1 MKNGTKKK
9 ALTSFIAVLLA
20 VIMAVMNPAKALA
33 SNTAE
38 TVYLSEIRVG
48 MGKSSSE
55 AENAL
60 EGYTIITDDKGNK
73 VDFNSNAGG
82 GLGSKGEKVVYI
94 GFKTTT
100 NRKDA
105 ITDIALMNMKGS
117 YSIDD
122 YDTLMKDYINDQI
135 IPFVDGF
142 YAAIKEYR
150 ENYNSSFPANKARA
164 DYVHD
169 LLNKITDD
177 DCGGAALG
185 DLLLN
190 KTKYEMFDEDYNAL
204 SDEEKKQHL
213 DIVTLFA
220 QANGRAVLIIENLLT
235 RAADTNKNTWID
247 RFTEKTYEDLLED
260 TGLSLSTA
268 KKELDKLYY
277 DDSMKI
283 LDMWDVLREQL
294 LGADQDQEYLDNM
307 EAQDNSEVEEKIRA
321 AENNCTEKT
330 LSDAYAAAVENA
342 NETLEI
348 YDKLCNV
355 AARDFLSAVEYGDGT
370 LYDFFTQT
378 AEDVESDITVLYP
391 LTKALSNGQKAGLEF
406 VSLRELVLIGGTDE
420 KGYKN
425 QAADSFAGGSVYEG
439 VDRGI
444 YQKGGVGMTTD
455 ARRSGKS
462 PAEDDSSGSLFH
474 WYTYAMMGLAGAAA
488 IGCITTFVVNR
499 IVNVSKINF
508 WTDYMNRVF
517 TSGTVDNDFYMMGLE
532 NIWLKNQNELNI
544 AKSEWVANAAAED
557 KALTE
562 SAISYFQGRSSMC
575 KWLGTGLGIAMI
587 IITAITVYLSYRDMV
602 NHYKV
607 EFTPIPRYM
616 VDEKDITAF
625 NEYGEK
631 ILIRNQA
638 AYYKAALCN
647 RKSSDEYYNIVGD
660 VADLNGDVGKQWLA
674 IYYAKNEA
682 EMPVLANSLK
692 VVTGNSQIPA
702 NYSKGVH
709 MFGVG
714 ATENIN
720 NTLYV
725 WNSSA
730 RSIYLYYQLDTKS
743 ASLAGSGFSAGTVAL
758 SGGAGLAVGALASGL
773 FLRASGKNRR
783 KEEETE
789 AA

>member
-1 MKNGTKKK
+1 M
-9 ALTSFIAVLLA
+9 TSFVSLTLA
-20 VIMAVMNPAKALA
+20 VIMALMNPVKALA

-55 AENAL
+55 AANAL
-60 EGYTIITDDKGNK
+60 EGYTIVTDDKGNK
-73 VDFNSNAGG
+73 VDFNSDAGG
-82 GLGSKGEKVVYI
+82 GWGSKGEKVVYI

-100 NRKDA
+100 SRKDA

-122 YDTLMKDYINDQI
+122 YDALMEDYINEQI
-135 IPFVDGF
+135 TPFVNGF
-142 YAAIKEYR
+142 CVAIKEYR
-150 ENYNSSFPANKARA
+150 ENYDSSFPANKARA
-164 DYVHD
+164 DYVHA

-177 DCGGAALG
+177 DCGGAGLG

-190 KTKYEMFDEDYNAL
+190 KTKYEMFDDQYNAL
-204 SDEEKKQHL
+204 SDEEKKQHV

-220 QANGRAVLIIENLLT
+220 QANGKAVLIIENLLT
-235 RAADTNKNTWID
+235 RAADTNKNTWIE
-247 RFTEKTYEDLLED
+247 RFTEKTYEDLLKD
-260 TGLSLSTA
+260 TGLSLSSA

-277 DDSMKI
+277 DDSMKV
-283 LDMWDVLREQL
+283 LDMWDILREQL
-294 LGADQDQEYLDNM
+294 LNADQDQEYLDSM
-307 EAQDNSEVEEKIRA
+307 EARDNSEVEEKIRT
-321 AENNCTEKT
+321 AENDFTEKN

-342 NETLEI
+342 NETMEI

-355 AARDFLSAVEYGDGT
+355 AARDFLSEVEYGDGT

-378 AEDVESDITVLYP
+378 AEEIEDDVTVLYP

-406 VSLRELVLIGGTDE
+406 VSLRDLVLIAGTGE
-420 KGYKN
+420 NGYKN
-425 QAADSFAGGSVYEG
+425 ESADSFPGGSVYEG

-455 ARRSGKS
+455 ARRSVKS

-488 IGCITTFVVNR
+488 IGCITTFIVNR

-508 WTDYMNRVF
+508 WTEYMNRVF
-517 TSGTVDNDFYMMGLE
+517 TAGTVDNDFYILGLQD
-532 NIWLKNQNELNI
+532 IWLSKQNELNI

-557 KALTE
+557 KALVE
-562 SAISYFQGRSSMC
+562 SAISHFQGRSSMC
-575 KWLGTGLGIAMI
+575 KWLGTGLGAALI

-631 ILIRNQA
+631 IVIRNQA
-638 AYYKAALCN
+638 AYYKAALCKW
-647 RKSSDEYYNIVGD
+647 KSSDEYYNIVGD

-674 IYYAKNEA
+674 LYYAKNEA

-692 VVTGNSQIPA
+692 VVTGNSEIPA

-720 NTLYV
+720 NTLYI

-743 ASLAGSGFSAGTVAL
+743 ASLTGSGFSVGNIAL
-758 SGGAGLAVGALASGL
+758 SGGIGLGAGALISG
-773 FLRASGKNRR
+773 FLVKAFEKKKRR
-783 KEEETE
+783 KEEVKVS
-789 AA
+789 